1 MDTNA
6 IDRITADVLRAKD
19 LPSAVRLL
27 TSDLIAAREAATTS
41 HEQIALAEQQ
51 RDALVAAVKRLY
63 VAAEAKATTPE
74 GIANEE
80 KAHGAALVD
89 LFRLAGLC

>member
-1 MDTNA
+1 VADELDLVLVEA
-6 IDRITADVLRAKD
+6 LPDRRA
-19 LPSAVRLL
+19 L
-27 TSDLIAAREAATTS
+27 
-41 HEQIALAEQQ
+41 ALAEQQ

-63 VAAEAKATTPE
+63 VAAEANATTPE

>member
-41 HEQIALAEQQ
+41 HEQIALAELSA
-51 RDALVAAVKRLY
+51 RYARFVENWRIRTAV
-63 VAAEAKATTPE
+63 VVV
-74 GIANEE
+74 G
-80 KAHGAALVD
+80 
-89 LFRLAGLC
+89 